1 MTTRRPPADGPGS
14 PGLPWHVS
22 DALARRYADGSAAET
37 DAWSLEKHVEAC
49 AGCAGRVSAA
59 VRAGTAGPVLASVRA
74 ELLASLGPGR
84 APAGARAAHPG
95 SSDLR
100 TPPAAPRLGR
110 RFARGVSGGSGAS
123 SGSGA
128 SAASGTSGT
137 SAAFTASGASA
148 ASGRSSPSGTPS
160 GPGTSDASAA
170 FTASG
175 ASGSS
180 GTTSPSG
187 TPSGPGTSGASAAFT
202 ASGASGPSGAS
213 AASGR
218 RSAAAAL
225 LGRRPEPAV
234 SAGHRPSPG
243 ARTASATS
251 APRTPTPLGR
261 WARLW
266 WAVGPALRGS
276 WLVAVLLVVGGA
288 FGLAHGA
295 GVQEARGLLL
305 ALSPVLPLAGVAV
318 SYGRHADPMYEI
330 TTATPSGGLRL
341 LLTRTAAVLAVCVPL
356 LTAGGALL
364 PPVAGFPGAA
374 AWLLPGLALT
384 LATLALGSFVGC
396 RAAAATLGGGWLL
409 AVTGPLLG
417 PADTAAPATTLAPY
431 FSGPA
436 AQGGWAAAA
445 VACAALLALRRRSFD
460 HLESR

>member
-84 APAGARAAHPG
+84 APAGARAAHPD

-100 TPPAAPRLGR
+100 TPPATPRLGR

-128 SAASGTSGT
+128 SAASGTS
-137 SAAFTASGASA
+137 AAFTASGASA
-148 ASGRSSPSGTPS
+148 ASGRSGPSGTPS

-175 ASGSS
+175 TSGAS

-187 TPSGPGTSGASAAFT
+187 PSGPSGMPSGPGTSGASAAFT
-202 ASGASGPSGAS
+202 AS
-213 AASGR
+213 AASGRR

-417 PADTAAPATTLAPY
+417 PADTAASATTLAPY

>member
-22 DALARRYADGSAAET
+22 DALARRYAEGSAAET

-74 ELLASLGPGR
+74 ELLASLGPVR
-84 APAGARAAHPG
+84 APADARTAHPA

-100 TPPAAPRLGR
+100 TPPAAATRPER
-110 RFARGVSGGSGAS
+110 RFARG
-123 SGSGA
+123 
-128 SAASGTSGT
+128 ASG
-137 SAAFTASGASA
+137 AFTASGAS
-148 ASGRSSPSGTPS
+148 STTGTPS
-160 GPGTSDASAA
+160 GPGASAA
-170 FTASG
+170 PPASGTPSSPGASG
-175 ASGSS
+175 ASSS
-180 GTTSPSG
+180 PGTTAPS
-187 TPSGPGTSGASAAFT
+187 SR
-202 ASGASGPSGAS
+202 
-213 AASGR
+213 R
-218 RSAAAAL
+218 RSTVAAL

-243 ARTASATS
+243 ARNASAAY

-276 WLVAVLLVVGGA
+276 WVVAVLLVVGGA

-417 PADTAAPATTLAPY
+417 PADTAASATTLAPY

>member
-22 DALARRYADGSAAET
+22 DALARRYAEGSAAET

-84 APAGARAAHPG
+84 APADARAAHPA

-100 TPPAAPRLGR
+100 TPPAATRLGR
-110 RFARGVSGGSGAS
+110 RFARGASGGSGGSGAS
-123 SGSGA
+123 TA
-128 SAASGTSGT
+128 SGT
-137 SAAFTASGASA
+137 SAASGAS
-148 ASGRSSPSGTPS
+148 STTGPSGTPS
-160 GPGTSDASAA
+160 RPG
-170 FTASG
+170 
-175 ASGSS
+175 
-180 GTTSPSG
+180 
-187 TPSGPGTSGASAAFT
+187 
-202 ASGASGPSGAS
+202 ASGASGPSGTPGGPGTS
-213 AASGR
+213 AASAPSSRR
-218 RSAAAAL
+218 RSTAAAL
-225 LGRRPEPAV
+225 LGRRPEPPV
-234 SAGHRPSPG
+234 SAGRRPSPG
-243 ARTASATS
+243 ARTASVAA

-276 WLVAVLLVVGGA
+276 WVVAVLLVVGGA

-417 PADTAAPATTLAPY
+417 PADTAASATTLAPY